1 MCTFLSRVRNG
12 DKPVNKETEG
22 WWLLIAKGQTD
33 RLEHFSAF
41 FCHLL
46 QNSRVFSTC

>member
-22 WWLLIAKGQTD
+22 WWLPNAKVQTD
-33 RLEHFSAF
+33 RPEHFFGLLLPSSAK
-41 FCHLL
+41 
-46 QNSRVFSTC
+46 

>member
-33 RLEHFSAF
+33 RLEHFFCLLLPSSAK
-41 FCHLL
+41 
-46 QNSRVFSTC
+46 